1 MQRTR
6 RLIEDTQYIPPKR
19 TVAQWP
25 LTMLHISAVVLTIQ
39 IAAWFI
45 LAWNGNP
52 YHRIVLASG
61 AQVVVAWFVVMMWS
75 IKEMR

>member
-1 MQRTR
+1 MYQRR
-6 RLIEDTQYIPPKR
+6 IVDAQHRQPKR
-19 TVAQWP
+19 TAQWP
-25 LTMLHISAVVLTIQ
+25 LTMLHISAVVLAIQ

-52 YHRIVLASG
+52 YHRAVLMSGGQAGIVWAI
-61 AQVVVAWFVVMMWS
+61 AMAWT